1 MIFYIDIG
9 ILATSTPKNQEKN
22 EMELATKEMIDPI
35 VAYSRPPRLP
45 PVIGPLVALSLL
57 DTWWNWSSDDDGKWC
72 EISYPL
78 LKYSFRNKH
87 SNTECIA
94 KQSYHEAP

>member
-1 MIFYIDIG
+1 MRRLVELLPICAKNRFMPMYPVNGSQG

-57 DTWWNWSSDDDGKWC
+57 DTWWNWSSDDDGK
-72 EISYPL
+72 
-78 LKYSFRNKH
+78 
-87 SNTECIA
+87 
-94 KQSYHEAP
+94 